1 MMPPV
6 GWTSRG
12 PVGVLAGV
20 QSQPPVD
27 VGAAAAVV
35 LAGGSGTRVGAGV
48 NKVYLPLAG
57 RPVIAWSMDVLAA
70 LPGVGPV
77 VLVVREPDR
86 EAAVAAVAGL
96 RAPVE
101 IVVGGA
107 NRQDSE
113 LAGLRQLAGR
123 IADGRV
129 HTVLIHDGARPLL
142 RSALAARVLE
152 VARAVGGAVPGLPR
166 DDLVAAGADG
176 RLAGPA
182 PAGLVAV
189 QTPQGFRAAPLLAAY
204 EAAARQGF
212 VGTDTAACVA
222 AFAPEVAV
230 RRVVGDGRNF
240 KITFAHDLEL
250 AEAVLAGVSG

>member
-1 MMPPV
+1 VQPEPDV
-6 GWTSRG
+6 AREPDVQAEPADERG
-12 PVGVLAGV
+12 R
-20 QSQPPVD
+20 
-27 VGAAAAVV
+27 AAAIV
-35 LAGGSGTRVGAGV
+35 LAGGSGTRLGATV

-57 RPVIAWSMDVLAA
+57 RPVIAWSSAVLAA

-77 VLVVREPDR
+77 VLVVREPDLDT
-86 EAAVAAVAGL
+86 ATAAVAGL
-96 RAPVE
+96 GVPVE
-101 IVVGGA
+101 IVLGGA
-107 NRQDSE
+107 NRQESE

-142 RSALAARVLE
+142 RPALAARVLE
-152 VARAVGGAVPGLPR
+152 VARDVGGAVPGLPR

-176 RLAGPA
+176 RLGGPA

-204 EAAARQGF
+204 EAAARRGF
-212 VGTDTAACVA
+212 VGTDTASCVA
-222 AFAPEVAV
+222 EFAPDLAV
-230 RRVVGDGRNF
+230 RRVAGDGRNF

-250 AEAVLAGVSG
+250 AEAVLAGLSG